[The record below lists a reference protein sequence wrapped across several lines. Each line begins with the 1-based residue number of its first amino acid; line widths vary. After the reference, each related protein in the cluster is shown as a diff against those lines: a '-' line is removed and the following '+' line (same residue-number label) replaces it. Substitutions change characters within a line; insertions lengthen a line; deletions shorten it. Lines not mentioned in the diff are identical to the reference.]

1 MRKVKGLFFLFI
13 ILMFIFSESIA
24 AFAMDTGFSTDYIT
38 PEEKEL
44 LLSNINLS
52 LIKEEPRR
60 TSIICFDVNE
70 NESVA
75 VGTEDANRKSV
86 LVYTSNGI
94 FKYGYTFD
102 CSGSFGV
109 EWDNEDIIIYFV
121 RSSVAASFDKEG
133 NNIEVKKIQDTADN
147 NSYWNQNVYSLDR
160 TVNGNEFTAKTNMG
174 FLNIFTSSYS
184 QIIRTDTDG
193 NTTTVYDAG
202 IEYTVKFIT
211 IFIFVILFVVIIAA
225 VITVEIKKRNRNV

>member
-52 LIKEEPRR
+52 LIKEGPRR

-147 NSYWNQNVYSLDR
+147 NSYWNQNVYSSDR
-160 TVNGNEFTAKTNMG
+160 TVNGNKFTAKTNMG
-174 FLNIFTSSYS
+174 FLNTFTSSYS

-202 IEYTVKFIT
+202 VEYTVKFIG
-211 IFIFVILFVVIIAA
+211 IFIFVILFIVIIAA
-225 VITVEIKKRNRNV
+225 IITVEIKKRNRNV